1 MKTGFIHIANMNQNS
16 VGLIIHISE
25 PKKTALC
32 TKLDSHVFCSV
43 IPNECKISWTISV
56 LYPISPLGWDNKL

>member
-16 VGLIIHISE
+16 VRLIINISE

-32 TKLDSHVFCSV
+32 TKLDSRVFCSV
-43 IPNECKISWTISV
+43 ISNECEVSYTISV
-56 LYPISPLGWDNKL
+56 LYRISPFGRDNKL

>member
-25 PKKTALC
+25 QKKTALC

-43 IPNECKISWTISV
+43 IPNECEVSCTISA
-56 LYPISPLGWDNKL
+56 LYRISPFGRDYKL

>member
-43 IPNECKISWTISV
+43 IPNECEVSCTI
-56 LYPISPLGWDNKL
+56 

>member
-43 IPNECKISWTISV
+43 IPNECEESFTI
-56 LYPISPLGWDNKL
+56 

>member
-25 PKKTALC
+25 LKKTALC

-43 IPNECKISWTISV
+43 ISNECEVSCTISA
-56 LYPISPLGWDNKL
+56 LYRISPFVLDNKL

>member
-16 VGLIIHISE
+16 VGLILHISE

-32 TKLDSHVFCSV
+32 TKNYLQKTADRL
-43 IPNECKISWTISV
+43 I
-56 LYPISPLGWDNKL
+56 